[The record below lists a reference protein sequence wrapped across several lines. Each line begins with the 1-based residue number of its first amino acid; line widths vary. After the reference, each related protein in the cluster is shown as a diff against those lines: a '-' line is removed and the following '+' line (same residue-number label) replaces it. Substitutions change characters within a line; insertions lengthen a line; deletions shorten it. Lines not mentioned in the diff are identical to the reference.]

1 MSFTVAIVGR
11 PNVGK
16 STLFNRLIGKRI
28 SIVDDK
34 PGVTRDRIYGQIE
47 WNGKKFTV
55 IDTGGLEPA
64 STDVILSQ
72 MKRQVDFAIDTADV
86 ILFLVDGKEG
96 LTPADED
103 VANILRKSRKPV
115 LLVVNKVDNFKNV
128 PENYE
133 FYSLGFDDPIFIS
146 ASHGL
151 AIGDLLDRLTDYIK
165 DVPEALEDENIT
177 KVAVVGKPNVGKSS
191 LVNAILGEE
200 RVIVSDIPGTTR
212 DAIDTFFEVDGK
224 KMVFIDTA
232 GMRRKSKV
240 KEDVEFYS
248 NVRALGAIER
258 SDVVLMVLDA
268 TQDIS
273 EQDKRIAGIAH
284 EAGKAII
291 IVVNKW
297 DLVEKDEHTMNK
309 FRENIK
315 NEFAFIQY
323 APTIFISAKTG
334 QRVHRIIELINF
346 VMDQYTFRVKTSML
360 NDLVREATAIVE
372 PPSIKGKKL
381 KIYYAVQ
388 TGIKPP
394 TFVFFINDI
403 KLFHFSYARYLEN
416 KLRETFGLEGTPV
429 VIKGK
434 EKGEK
439 EQ

>member
-34 PGVTRDRIYGQIE
+34 PGVTRDRIYGQME

-55 IDTGGLEPA
+55 IDTGGIEPA
-64 STDVILSQ
+64 SRDIIFSQ
-72 MKRQVDFAIDTADV
+72 MKRQVDFAIDTADIIV
-86 ILFLVDGKEG
+86 FLVDGKEG
-96 LTPADED
+96 LIPADED
-103 VANILRKSRKPV
+103 VAGILRKSGKPV
-115 LLVVNKVDNFKNV
+115 LLAVNKVDNFQNA

-151 AIGDLLDRLTDYIK
+151 AIGDMLDRLAEHVK
-165 DVPEALEDENIT
+165 DMPEELEDQDII

-240 KEDVEFYS
+240 KEDIEFYS
-248 NVRALGAIER
+248 NVRALGAIDR
-258 SDVVLMVLDA
+258 SNVVLMILDA
-268 TQDIS
+268 VQEIS

-284 EAGKAII
+284 ESGKAII
-291 IVVNKW
+291 VIVNKW
-297 DLVEKDEHTMNK
+297 DLVEKDEHTMSQ
-309 FRENIK
+309 FREKIK
-315 NEFAFIQY
+315 KEFAFMQY
-323 APTIFISAKTG
+323 APTLFISAKTG

-346 VMDQYTFRVKTSML
+346 VMDQYTFRVRPPML
-360 NDLVREATAIVE
+360 NELVREATAIVE
-372 PPSIKGKKL
+372 PPSIKGRKL
-381 KIYYAVQ
+381 KVYSAVQ

-394 TFVFFINDI
+394 TFVFFMNDV
-403 KLFHFSYARYLEN
+403 KLFHFSYMRYLEN
-416 KLRETFGLEGTPV
+416 KLRETFGLEGTPII
-429 VIKGK
+429 IKGK
-434 EKGEK
+434 QKGEK
-439 EQ
+439 NR

>member
-96 LTPADED
+96 LTSADED
-103 VANILRKSRKPV
+103 VANILRKSGKPV

-165 DVPEALEDENIT
+165 DVPEAPEDENIT

-372 PPSIKGKKL
+372 PPSIKGKRL

-394 TFVFFINDI
+394 TFVFFINDM